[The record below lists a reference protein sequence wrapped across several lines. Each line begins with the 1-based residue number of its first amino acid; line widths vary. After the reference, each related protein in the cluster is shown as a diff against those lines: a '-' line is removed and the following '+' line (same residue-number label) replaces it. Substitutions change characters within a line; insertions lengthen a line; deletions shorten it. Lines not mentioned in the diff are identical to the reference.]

1 MREIQELIAAARDG
15 STRAAGRLLTL
26 VESARRG
33 EVLAALGRSTAR
45 VVGITG
51 PPGAGKS
58 TTIAALVGAYRQQG
72 HRVAVLAVDPS
83 SPYSGGALLGDRI
96 RMAAHINDA
105 GVLIRS
111 VASRG
116 HVGGLAAAVPAAIRV
131 LAELGYHV
139 VLLETVG
146 VGQSEI
152 EIAAVADPTVVILNP
167 GAGDAVQAAKAGLLE
182 VADIVVVNK
191 ADREGADQTVRD
203 LRAETD
209 APILSLVAAHGEGVT
224 GLVEAIDAHYRADTP
239 SRRTARARAQ
249 ILSLA
254 QTKLRAHPDLDRL
267 ASAVSVG
274 DYDAYTAADLL
285 LSGAQPNPAAEATPA
300 QLTPGWHAAHTPDRP
315 AVVMGSSGAVVTYR
329 ELEERSTRFA
339 RALRS
344 RGLRVG
350 DHVAIL
356 MENSPAF
363 IEVAW
368 AAQRSGLYYTA
379 INRHLR
385 AGEVQY
391 VLDDCGAAALVTSD
405 AMADV
410 VSSLDLSRIGVR
422 VSAGAAL
429 AGFEGYED
437 VVAAESSAPLDDEC
451 EGREMLYSSGTTGRP
466 KGVRKPLPG
475 TPLGDPAAPPVQIA
489 RDLLGA
495 DVGNDRAQDV
505 VYLSPAPLYHSAPL
519 VFTMSWQRRGA
530 TVVVMEKFD
539 PRECLELIQ
548 RYRVTHAQFVPTMFV
563 RMLRLS
569 DAERSQY
576 DLSSLRNVI
585 HAAAPCPVSV
595 KRQMLDWWGP
605 IIYEYYSGTEDIG
618 AAFISPRE
626 WLDHPGSVGR
636 PLVECHIVGPEDE
649 DVDAGQVGVVYF
661 AGGRS
666 FEYHNDP
673 DKTASAANAKGWRTL
688 GDMGYLDADGY
699 LYLTDRQANMI
710 ISGGVNIYP
719 QEAENVLAG
728 HPAVADV
735 AVFGVPD
742 AEMGE
747 AVKAVV
753 QLADSAADGDDL
765 EAELIAYCRSELATY
780 KCPRTVDFVD
790 ELPRDPNG
798 KLYKRLLRERY
809 WQGHESRVI

>member
-1 MREIQELIAAARDG
+1 
-15 STRAAGRLLTL
+15 
-26 VESARRG
+26 
-33 EVLAALGRSTAR
+33 
-45 VVGITG
+45 
-51 PPGAGKS
+51 
-58 TTIAALVGAYRQQG
+58 
-72 HRVAVLAVDPS
+72 
-83 SPYSGGALLGDRI
+83 
-96 RMAAHINDA
+96 
-105 GVLIRS
+105 
-111 VASRG
+111 
-116 HVGGLAAAVPAAIRV
+116 
-131 LAELGYHV
+131 
-139 VLLETVG
+139 
-146 VGQSEI
+146 
-152 EIAAVADPTVVILNP
+152 
-167 GAGDAVQAAKAGLLE
+167 
-182 VADIVVVNK
+182 
-191 ADREGADQTVRD
+191 
-203 LRAETD
+203 
-209 APILSLVAAHGEGVT
+209 
-224 GLVEAIDAHYRADTP
+224 
-239 SRRTARARAQ
+239 
-249 ILSLA
+249 
-254 QTKLRAHPDLDRL
+254 
-267 ASAVSVG
+267 
-274 DYDAYTAADLL
+274 
-285 LSGAQPNPAAEATPA
+285 
-300 QLTPGWHAAHTPDRP
+300 LTPGWHAAHHPDRP

-410 VSSLDLSRIGVR
+410 VSSLDLSRIPVR
-422 VSAGAAL
+422 VSAGAAPE
-429 AGFEGYED
+429 GFEGYED
-437 VVAAESSAPLDDEC
+437 VIAAESSAPLDDEC

-475 TPLGDPAAPPVQIA
+475 TPLGDPSAPPVQIA
-489 RDLLGA
+489 RGLIGGDVDSDL
-495 DVGNDRAQDV
+495 AQDV

-530 TVVVMEKFD
+530 TVVVMERFD
-539 PRECLELIQ
+539 PRGCLELIQ
-548 RYRVTHAQFVPTMFV
+548 RYRVTHAQFVPTMFM

-569 DAERSQY
+569 EGERSQY

-618 AAFISPRE
+618 SAFISPQE
-626 WLDHPGSVGR
+626 WLAHPGSVGR
-636 PLVECHIVGPEDE
+636 PLVECHIVGPDDE
-649 DVDAGQVGVVYF
+649 DLGAGQVGVVYF

-673 DKTASAANAKGWRTL
+673 GKTASAANAKGWRTL

-753 QLADSAADGDDL
+753 QLADSAVGGQDLEAL

-780 KCPRTVDFVD
+780 KCPRSVDFVD